1 MKFDFDIT
9 TKGERLDFEFKDRQ
23 SMGGEGSGLSEDEVK
38 EIITEQTKDLQ
49 PKQDESLPTESK
61 EIVGAIKELY
71 DREDKQGLSEN
82 QVKEIVSSETKN
94 LPTDIDAKVEE
105 DKISL
110 TLILK
115 NISAPLDLIKEK
127 IDQSGIDSSYFK
139 VAIKALGIGY
149 ITSFVAEA
157 CRDAGQNSLALK
169 AELAGKCAIF
179 ILSVPLILSILETTL
194 GFSK

>member
-1 MKFDFDIT
+1 MDI
-9 TKGERLDFEFKDRQ
+9 FKIL
-23 SMGGEGSGLSEDEVK
+23 GFIFIAATLCIILKNHKSEYALLLAVCSA
-38 EIITEQTKDLQ
+38 L
-49 PKQDESLPTESK
+49 
-61 EIVGAIKELY
+61 V
-71 DREDKQGLSEN
+71 
-82 QVKEIVSSETKN
+82 V
-94 LPTDIDAKVEE
+94 
-105 DKISL
+105 L

-115 NISAPLDLIKEK
+115 NITAPLNLIKDK
-127 IDQSGIDSSYFK
+127 ITESEIDSSYFK

-149 ITSFVAEA
+149 ITSFIAEA

>member
-1 MKFDFDIT
+1 MDI
-9 TKGERLDFEFKDRQ
+9 FKIL
-23 SMGGEGSGLSEDEVK
+23 GFIFVAATLC
-38 EIITEQTKDLQ
+38 
-49 PKQDESLPTESK
+49 
-61 EIVGAIKELY
+61 IVL
-71 DREDKQGLSEN
+71 
-82 QVKEIVSSETKN
+82 KN
-94 LPTDIDAKVEE
+94 YKVEYALMLAVC
-105 DKISL
+105 SALVVL

>member
-1 MKFDFDIT
+1 MDI
-9 TKGERLDFEFKDRQ
+9 FKIL
-23 SMGGEGSGLSEDEVK
+23 GFIFVAAALC
-38 EIITEQTKDLQ
+38 
-49 PKQDESLPTESK
+49 
-61 EIVGAIKELY
+61 IVL
-71 DREDKQGLSEN
+71 
-82 QVKEIVSSETKN
+82 KN
-94 LPTDIDAKVEE
+94 YKVEYALMLAVC
-105 DKISL
+105 SALVVL

-115 NISAPLDLIKEK
+115 NISAPLELIKEK